1 MGIFSRWFGAAD
13 EPVKGWWKIYS
24 GELSARLNEP
34 VSRIEFERNITD
46 RILVELSECLFGLLI
61 IRSKISWLYEGDG
74 AQTTAHLDRI
84 DAVIEDLWRQWL
96 IHGGGPTGVML
107 RVAVEYKKEAGL

>member
-1 MGIFSRWFGAAD
+1 MGIFSRWFGAD

-24 GELSARLNEP
+24 EDFAARLNEP
-34 VSRIEFERNITD
+34 VARIEFERNITD
-46 RILVELSECLFGLLI
+46 RALIELSECLFGLLI
-61 IRSKISWLYEGDG
+61 IRAKISWLYEGDG

-107 RVAVEYKKEAGL
+107 RVAVEREKEAE